1 MQTKRLD
8 DLVGFFETL
17 TPQSLERF
25 AEFYAADAWFKDPFN
40 EVRGVTAIRRIFDHM
55 FRQVE
60 NPCFVVTERLAEVDR
75 AMLVWEFRFSRQG
88 RPQIIR
94 GASHLHFDAEGRVIS
109 HRDYWDAAEELY
121 MTLPVIGWLMRRL
134 RLMLSA
140 MSRSSG

>member
-1 MQTKRLD
+1 MRRD
-8 DLVGFFETL
+8 DLVDFFETL

-25 AEFYAADAWFKDPFN
+25 PDFYAADAWFKDPFN
-40 EVRGVTAIRRIFDHM
+40 EVHGVDAIRHIFEHM

-60 NPCFVVTERLAEVDR
+60 NPRFVVTDRMAEANR

-88 RPQIIR
+88 APQIIR
-94 GASHLHFDAEGRVIS
+94 GASHLHFDAEGRVIR

-134 RLMLSA
+134 RRALSA
-140 MSRSSG
+140 S

>member
-1 MQTKRLD
+1 MQLAELIKFYHELSPES
-8 DLVGFFETL
+8 VI
-17 TPQSLERF
+17 RF
-25 AEFYAADAWFKDPFN
+25 PEFYSANAYFKDPFN

-60 NPCFVVTERLAEVDR
+60 NPRFVVTERLAEVDR
-75 AMLVWEFRFSRQG
+75 AMLVWEFRFSHQG

-109 HRDYWDAAEELY
+109 HRDYWDVAEELY

>member
-1 MQTKRLD
+1 MRLD
-8 DLVGFFETL
+8 NLVSFFETL

-25 AEFYAADAWFKDPFN
+25 PEFYAADAWFKDPFN
-40 EVRGVTAIRRIFDHM
+40 EVRGVVAIRHIFEHM

-60 NPCFVVTERLAEVDR
+60 HPRFVVTDRLAEADR

-88 RPQIIR
+88 TPQVIR
-94 GASHLHFDAEGRVIS
+94 GASQLHFDAEGRVIH

-134 RLMLSA
+134 RRALSA
-140 MSRSSG
+140 SS

>member
-25 AEFYAADAWFKDPFN
+25 PEFYAADAWFKDPFN
-40 EVRGVTAIRRIFDHM
+40 EVRGVEAIRHIFEHM
-55 FRQVE
+55 FQQVG
-60 NPCFVVTERLAEVDR
+60 NPRFVVTDRLAETDR
-75 AMLVWEFRFSRQG
+75 AMLVWEFRFSRHG
-88 RPQIIR
+88 TPQIIR
-94 GASHLHFDAEGRVIS
+94 GASHIHFDAGGRVIS

-134 RLMLSA
+134 RQVLSA
-140 MSRSSG
+140 TSRSSG